1 LESLIQSISKIS
13 AMTLWH
19 KVKIKLKYVVQ
30 FLSLNIPR
38 VRVLELTGS
47 LLHLYLK
54 INIISDLERT
64 GVIPRR
70 FRAKRRDIVP
80 VRPRPAPIIFRLF
93 ESSIFG
99 FNVCLMY
106 DLSRV
111 ISEN

>member
-1 LESLIQSISKIS
+1 MESLIQSIFKIS

-54 INIISDLERT
+54 INIISDLKSREFQNARNFSEPT
-64 GVIPRR
+64 G
-70 FRAKRRDIVP
+70 
-80 VRPRPAPIIFRLF
+80 LC
-93 ESSIFG
+93 S
-99 FNVCLMY
+99 
-106 DLSRV
+106 
-111 ISEN
+111 